1 MDGTRSRGED
11 QRYEGILDR
20 PPVGSRGGPVQPMME
35 GEETPLG
42 SRTCAELVEQ
52 VIASVDLQTER
63 DRHFLL
69 TDLLCAAWPS
79 DASQDN

>member
-1 MDGTRSRGED
+1 MDGRRSTGEHG
-11 QRYEGILDR
+11 RHEGILDKR
-20 PPVGSRGGPVQPMME
+20 DAVQGAGPVGAMME

-42 SRTCAELVEQ
+42 QRSCAELVEQ

-63 DRHFLL
+63 DRDLLL